1 MQIKPIE
8 NGQKQFLAG
17 TRSEVRS
24 KKRCQKLL
32 PMLASLNSMHEKLSY
47 KMLHLR
53 QLSLWSLEE
62 DKGRDTL
69 LGEDNNTKVGII
81 LLVESS
87 VHKT

>member
-1 MQIKPIE
+1 
-8 NGQKQFLAG
+8 
-17 TRSEVRS
+17 
-24 KKRCQKLL
+24 
-32 PMLASLNSMHEKLSY
+32 MLASLNSMHEKLSY